1 MIKTAS
7 FFKLNFHELI
17 LNILT
22 SIRAKLSSRA
32 KKLNNF
38 EQTLLYLSKVLI
50 FYDLENRGRFYILY
64 AVMYLLRLFLYTER
78 IEEILSNDSTI
89 ENFLLT

>member
-7 FFKLNFHELI
+7 FIKLNFHELI

-22 SIRAKLSSRA
+22 SIRTKLSSRA

-50 FYDLENRGRFYILY
+50 FYDLQNRGRFYILY

-89 ENFLLT
+89 EKFLLT